1 MSHAK
6 NIVLAVLAGICIGI
20 GGTVF
25 LSVENPVIA
34 SALFS
39 IGLISITIFKFNLFT
54 GKLCFILENKAG
66 YIIELTE
73 VWIGNFIG
81 TALAALAIRF
91 TRLDLYS
98 VEFVEGKLNDNLLST
113 FILAVFC
120 GILMYI
126 AVIGYARTKN
136 YLLLILPVMIF
147 LLCGFE
153 HCVGNM
159 FYFSLC
165 GVWNAESVITLL
177 VMTLGNLTGG
187 LILQIADKKI
197 HS

>member
-25 LSVENPVIA
+25 LSVENSVIA

-54 GKLCFILENKAG
+54 GKLCFILDNKAS
-66 YIIELTE
+66 YIIELIE
-73 VWIGNFIG
+73 IWIGNFIG

-91 TRLDLYS
+91 TRLDLYPI
-98 VEFVEGKLNDNLLST
+98 EFVETKLNDSLLST

-120 GILMYI
+120 GILMYV
-126 AVIGYARTKN
+126 AVAGYAKTKN
-136 YLLLILPVMIF
+136 YLLLIIPVMVF
-147 LLCGFE
+147 LLCRFE

-159 FYFSLC
+159 FFFSLC
-165 GVWNAESVITLL
+165 GLWNVKAVITLL
-177 VMTLGNLTGG
+177 VMTFGNLTGG
-187 LILQIADKKI
+187 LIMQIADKKI